1 MILSLSEYSLL
12 PLPSLLKQLRY
23 FFKKLE
29 MEKPHLFWEEI
40 TKLLHS
46 SKNAGNKIIDAFH
59 NILGKNKK
67 INKEHIFLISLLTT
81 RYINTYMYIYTYI
94 YVYICVYTIYIL
106 DIYYIYIY
114 IYIYSK
120 R

>member
-12 PLPSLLKQLRY
+12 PLPSLMKQLLY
-23 FFKKLE
+23 FFKHLE

-46 SKNAGNKIIDAFH
+46 SKNAINKFIDAYH

-81 RYINTYMYIYTYI
+81 TYINT
-94 YVYICVYTIYIL
+94 
-106 DIYYIYIY
+106 YIYIY
-114 IYIYSK
+114 IYILYIYYIYTIYIYI
-120 R
+120 

>member
-1 MILSLSEYSLL
+1 
-12 PLPSLLKQLRY
+12 
-23 FFKKLE
+23 

-46 SKNAGNKIIDAFH
+46 LKNAINKFIDAYH

-81 RYINTYMYIYTYI
+81 KYINTYIYI
-94 YVYICVYTIYIL
+94 YTIYIL
-106 DIYYIYIY
+106 HIYYIYLYIYIY
-114 IYIYSK
+114 IYIYIVK
-120 R
+120 DKGKDN

>member
-1 MILSLSEYSLL
+1 
-12 PLPSLLKQLRY
+12 
-23 FFKKLE
+23 

-46 SKNAGNKIIDAFH
+46 LKNAINKFIDAYH

-81 RYINTYMYIYTYI
+81 KYI
-94 YVYICVYTIYIL
+94 
-106 DIYYIYIY
+106 
-114 IYIYSK
+114 
-120 R
+120 

>member
-1 MILSLSEYSLL
+1 
-12 PLPSLLKQLRY
+12 
-23 FFKKLE
+23 

-46 SKNAGNKIIDAFH
+46 SKNAINKFIDAYH

-81 RYINTYMYIYTYI
+81 TYINTYIY
-94 YVYICVYTIYIL
+94 
-106 DIYYIYIY
+106 IYYIYTTYILY

>member
-1 MILSLSEYSLL
+1 
-12 PLPSLLKQLRY
+12 
-23 FFKKLE
+23 

-46 SKNAGNKIIDAFH
+46 LKNAINKFIDAYH

-81 RYINTYMYIYTYI
+81 KYINTYIYIYIYILYIYIYT
-94 YVYICVYTIYIL
+94 TYIL
-106 DIYYIYIY
+106 YIFIYIYIY

>member
-12 PLPSLLKQLRY
+12 PLPSLLKQVRY

-29 MEKPHLFWEEI
+29 MEKPQLSWEEI

-81 RYINTYMYIYTYI
+81 RYINTYMYIYIYI
-94 YVYICVYTIYIL
+94 YVCIYMCIYYIYTRYIL
-106 DIYYIYIY
+106 YIYIY
-114 IYIYSK
+114 IYLYI
-120 R
+120 

>member
-81 RYINTYMYIYTYI
+81 RYINTYMYICI
-94 YVYICVYTIYIL
+94 YMC
-106 DIYYIYIY
+106 IYYIYTRYILY
-114 IYIYSK
+114 IYIYLYI
-120 R
+120 

>member
-1 MILSLSEYSLL
+1 
-12 PLPSLLKQLRY
+12 
-23 FFKKLE
+23 

-46 SKNAGNKIIDAFH
+46 SKNAINKFIDAYH

-81 RYINTYMYIYTYI
+81 KYINTYIYIYIYYIYT
-94 YVYICVYTIYIL
+94 TYIL
-106 DIYYIYIY
+106 YVYIY